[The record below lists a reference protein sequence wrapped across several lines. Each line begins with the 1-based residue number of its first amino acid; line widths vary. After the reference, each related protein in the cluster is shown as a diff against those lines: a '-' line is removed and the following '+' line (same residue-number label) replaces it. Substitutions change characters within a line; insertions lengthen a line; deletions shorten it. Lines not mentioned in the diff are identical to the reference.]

1 MPFDVEQ
8 ERENHAR
15 VDELAILR
23 HAQRLRAIRGRERT
37 IQVLEE
43 AIQDVSGPDLL
54 SEFQQI
60 GR

>member
-1 MPFDVEQ
+1 MAFDLEQ
-8 ERENHAR
+8 EKEKHAR

-23 HAQRLRAIRGRERT
+23 HAQRLRAIRGRDRA

-43 AIQDVSGPDLL
+43 TMRDVLSPDLL
-54 SEFQQI
+54 SDFQI